1 MPTGKITALRV
12 QANDSQRVNVFID
25 DEYAIGISLST
36 LAREKLFV
44 GKEVDAESWD
54 RLAATERHDKTLN
67 AALRLLEQRPRSV
80 AELRQRLQRKAHEPE
95 AIEAAIERLG
105 DLGMI
110 DDTAFSRYW
119 VDNRQAFR
127 PRGAVAIRNELQR
140 KGVKRDVIDA
150 VLNDPDRPD
159 VDEFAQ
165 ALELARKALPKYASA
180 PDRASFQRKLG
191 SFLMRRGYTYDTIRP
206 IVDKLWKESTRDDTL
221 MG

>member
-1 MPTGKITALRV
+1 
-12 QANDSQRVNVFID
+12 VNVFID

-44 GKEVDAESWD
+44 GKEVDAEGWD

-80 AELRQRLQRKAHEPE
+80 AELRQRLQRKEHEPE
-95 AIEAAIERLG
+95 AIDAVIERLG
-105 DLGMI
+105 DLGMV
-110 DDTAFSRYW
+110 DDIAFSRYW
-119 VDNRQAFR
+119 ADNRQAFR

-150 VLNDPDRPD
+150 VLNDPDRPE
-159 VDEFAQ
+159 VDEYAQ

-180 PDRASFQRKLG
+180 RDRASFQRKLNG
-191 SFLMRRGYTYDTIRP
+191 FLMRRGYTYDTIGP
-206 IVDKLWKESTRDDTL
+206 IVDMLWKESSQDDTL